1 MEKSKLE
8 TIIAYEGEQIFE
20 TVGSPEGKIQ
30 FLQSH
35 DVFVKFKKDHTL
47 FYTSGVFQIHGGPPV
62 IILPWFLKN
71 PKIDRDFENVDV
83 LDFFDSLKEIKYFLA
98 SMSNLNSNGLN
109 GSLREVLCHS
119 FLKRIFES
127 LSFLLQR
134 NHFNDST
141 DNVSYIKGKWDIA
154 KDLKKTQ
161 KPTRFNCT
169 FSDLGTQVTETEF
182 AKSTIGLLRKL
193 LKAKKNQMLIE
204 DMSKLLKDVSVPI
217 ITRRSVEEYRGKL
230 SRSNSGKEWT
240 EYVEF
245 VDEFIFRNESTS
257 PEAGISYR
265 FKLDH
270 FFEEVVSMALV
281 RTSGLV
287 SKQVRE
293 DILGGSRWV
302 SSDGATFDLTD
313 ETKKT
318 INRSIPDIIF
328 SHENYVSVIE
338 CKYKPL
344 RAGFLAGE
352 DDKFLKK
359 ISREDRNQILS
370 FVLSIKPNFEIR
382 NKEVVFNVVYPSYN
396 VEDVDF
402 AVLEFPFATLS
413 LNAGIKKVC
422 QKRNIQGTEFRGA
435 LKVNFVAINI
445 KTFLKSL
452 KDSNALSFSRKL
464 LNAVT
469 TQGVMEEQV
478 ENPATLHQKK
488 FRRKLAMSSILV
500 DKLHNDPNFGRV
512 KHAKI
517 FYLADIK
524 LGLGLEDKYFRDA
537 AGPVNIVSLKD
548 ERFGIESVARKYSLF
563 ESVQSPGTEKRKV
576 RYIPQRNLKDFI
588 NKTSDEFEEYSDEID
603 RIINFFRPLTW
614 EQSEIVSTLF
624 ACWNDLIISTGRID
638 ISEDVIFDDF
648 LNDWHKSKKRFSDKK
663 DVLKI
668 WLDRM
673 KANNIV
679 PSGMGVET
687 IRPTAA

>member
-1 MEKSKLE
+1 MEKSGLK
-8 TIIAYEGEQIFE
+8 TIIAFEGDQIVE
-20 TVGSPEGKIQ
+20 SVGSSEGKIQ
-30 FLQSH
+30 FLQNH
-35 DVFVKFKKDHTL
+35 DIYVKFKNEYTR
-47 FYTSGVFQIHGGPPV
+47 FYTSGVFQICGGPPI

-71 PKIDRDFENVDV
+71 PTIERDFENVEV
-83 LDFFDSLKEIKYFLA
+83 LDFFDSLREIKYFLS
-98 SMSNLNSNGLN
+98 SMSSLNSSGLN

-119 FLKRIFES
+119 FLKRILDS
-127 LSFLLQR
+127 LSFLMQK
-134 NHFNDST
+134 NYFNDAT
-141 DNVSYIKGKWDIA
+141 DNIYYIKGKWNIGE
-154 KDLKKTQ
+154 DLKKTQ
-161 KPTRFNCT
+161 KPTKFNCT
-169 FSDLGTQVTETEF
+169 FSDLGTQIIETEF
-182 AKSTIGLLRKL
+182 AKSVLGLLAKI
-193 LKAKKNQMLIE
+193 LKAKRNQMLIE
-204 DMSKLLKDVSVPI
+204 DMSKLLRDVNVPI
-217 ITRRSVEEYRGKL
+217 MTRRLLEEFRGKL
-230 SRSNSGKEWT
+230 ERASRGREWL
-240 EYVEF
+240 EYVDF
-245 VDEFIFRNESTS
+245 VDEFIFGNESKS

-281 RTSGLV
+281 RTSGSV
-287 SKQVRE
+287 TQQVRE
-293 DILGGSRWV
+293 DILGGSRWI

-313 ETKKT
+313 EKKAT

-328 SHENYVSVIE
+328 SYEKYLSVIE

-382 NKEVVFNVVYPSYN
+382 NKEIVFNVVYPSYH

-402 AVLEFPFATLS
+402 SVLEFPFATLS

-422 QKRNIQGTEFRGA
+422 QKRNVQGTEYRGA

-469 TQGVMEEQV
+469 KQEVLEEQV
-478 ENPATLHQKK
+478 NNPATNYQRQ
-488 FRRKLAMSSILV
+488 FRRKLAMSSILI
-500 DKLHNDPNFGRV
+500 DKLHDDPNFGRV

-517 FYLADIK
+517 LYLTDAR
-524 LGLGLEDKYFRDA
+524 LGLGLEDKYYRAA
-537 AGPVNIVSLKD
+537 AGPVNIKSLKD
-548 ERFGIESVARKYSLF
+548 EQFGIEPIAKKNSLF
-563 ESVQSPGTEKRKV
+563 ESVQAQGIEKRKV

-588 NKTSDEFEEYSDEID
+588 NKTSDEFEEFSDEID

-614 EQSEIVSTLF
+614 EQSEIVCTLF
-624 ACWNDLIISTGRID
+624 ACWNDLILSRGKID
-638 ISEDVIFDDF
+638 ISDNDIFDEF
-648 LNDWHKSKKRFSDKK
+648 LNNWHKNKERFNEKK
-663 DVLKI
+663 DVLKT

-679 PSGMGVET
+679 PQGMGVET
-687 IRPTAA
+687 IKLGA